1 MGKLYLVPTPIGN
14 LKDITL
20 RAIDVLAQVDLI
32 LAEDTRI
39 TKKLL
44 KQYKINTKT
53 KSYHIY
59 NEHKLLNGIV
69 DLLISDKNIA
79 LVSDSGSPCISDPG
93 FLLVREVIRK
103 GIDFESLPGASSI
116 IPALTQSGFPTTN
129 FIFEGFL
136 PKKKGRNKKI
146 TELSKESRTAIL
158 FESPHRLIKL
168 LNEIKDICGTEKNI
182 SISREI
188 SKIFEE
194 TIRGTVNECL
204 LHFEQKE
211 PKGEFVVCIQ
221 GLKS

>member
-20 RAIDVLAQVDLI
+20 RAIETLSQVDLI
-32 LAEDTRI
+32 LAEDTRT

-44 KQYKINTKT
+44 NHYDIKTKT

-59 NEHKLLNGIV
+59 NEHKTLNEIINLLTSEN
-69 DLLISDKNIA
+69 NIA
-79 LVSDSGSPCISDPG
+79 LVSDSGFPCISDPG
-93 FLLVREVIRK
+93 FLLVREVIRE
-103 GIDFESLPGASSI
+103 GIDIESLPGASSI

-136 PKKKGRNKKI
+136 PKKRGRKKKI
-146 TELSKESRTAIL
+146 LKLSRETRTVIL
-158 FESPHRLIKL
+158 FESPFRLIKL
-168 LNEIKDICGTEKNI
+168 LNEIKDICGVEKNI

-194 TIRGTVNECL
+194 TIRGTVKECL
-204 LHFEQKE
+204 MHFEKNE
-211 PKGEFVVCIQ
+211 PKGEFVICIQ
-221 GLKS
+221 GIKT